1 MSKGR
6 RKKIPLHVKL
16 EACLILL
23 GFGPDDEI
31 DWDHF
36 PALGLRKWIEEV
48 GDFEPPQLDPNY
60 IRPMRRGAHKR
71 KTGGR
76 RGEKRVTSYGS
87 DVHAIAKLNRLEPQ
101 QAAFRERMLRKA
113 PGQKQPSQSKWPK
126 GRKLRGRRFASR
138 RLSA

>member
-48 GDFEPPQLDPNY
+48 GDFDPPQLDPNY
-60 IRPMRRGAHKR
+60 IRPMRRGPHKA
-71 KTGGR
+71 KSNGR

-87 DVHAIAKLNRLEPQ
+87 DVHAIAKLNRLVPQ
-101 QAAFRERMLRKA
+101 QEEFRERMLRKQA
-113 PGQKQPSQSKWPK
+113 GQKAAPRSRWPK
-126 GRKLRGRRFASR
+126 GRKLRGRKFSDR
-138 RLSA
+138 RIA